1 MTKEQ
6 KLRHEGLIF
15 LPDEAFR
22 SVVRGVIILTSFG
35 LSCMYA
41 FDGTNDAMEPRIQ
54 KCHIHGNEKLFNR
67 RASDADCLP
76 DLPII

>member
-6 KLRHEGLIF
+6 KLRYEGLIF
-15 LPDEAFR
+15 LPDEAFHLCSSTR
-22 SVVRGVIILTSFG
+22 SHYINVFRPF
-35 LSCMYA
+35 MYA